1 MSDEVLFPTGPPV
14 EITIDGRTVSACD
27 GEPLAAVF
35 LRLDDIHTRTSFPST
50 QPRAPYCMM
59 GVCFECVVHV
69 EDVGTIRSCQQ
80 TVRAGMKVERHD
92 HPKRLK

>member
-1 MSDEVLFPTGPPV
+1 MTNLVIYPTGSVV
-14 EITIDGRTVSACD
+14 EITVDGRTVAAYS

-35 LRLDDIHTRTSFPST
+35 LRLDDIHTRTSFPSAK
-50 QPRAPYCMM
+50 PRAPYCMM

-80 TVRAGMKVERHD
+80 TVHAGMKVVRHD